1 MLKYRLISFPLLL
14 LLAFAVVFWQ
24 PYGQVVF
31 IFLALPIALAV
42 VWESCNIVK
51 KLNLP
56 VHRVLALFAGV
67 LLLCKY
73 GYGSVMT
80 DKLPD
85 FPGLA
90 SIKSIVCFSLPGL
103 AGIMTFVF
111 TVLMLKTLFCREE
124 NKHLAVISAFTTP
137 GVILFA
143 MLPVTALVIIYLKY
157 GALIFLSLVLA
168 TKASDTGGYIVGM
181 LSNKLMKNGNHK
193 IVPSISPKKSWEGTI
208 GAAIFSIGVTAL
220 LTHFN
225 CIKLGVAEICIFGF
239 LAFLGSFAGDLTESQ
254 LKRAAG
260 IKDSA
265 NWIPGM
271 GGILDVLDSFIYNAP
286 LFYLALESGVLL
298 CQ

>member
-24 PYGQVVF
+24 PYGKF
-31 IFLALPIALAV
+31 IFMILALPITAAAV
-42 VWESCNIVK
+42 LESGNIVRR
-51 KLNLP
+51 LQLS
-56 VHRVLALFAGV
+56 VHRYLALLAGV
-67 LLLCKY
+67 LLLAKY
-73 GYGSVMT
+73 GY
-80 DKLPD
+80 
-85 FPGLA
+85 
-90 SIKSIVCFSLPGL
+90 SIVFPEKMQYLPGV
-103 AGIMTFVF
+103 AGVMVFVF

-124 NKHLAVISAFTTP
+124 NKIPAVISAFVTP
-137 GVILFA
+137 GVVLFA
-143 MLPVTALVIIYLKY
+143 VLPIITLAAVYLKY

-181 LSNKLMKNGNHK
+181 LSRKLMKNGNHK

-208 GAAIFSIGVTAL
+208 GAALFSIGVTAL
-220 LTHFN
+220 LVHFN
-225 CIKLGVAEICIFGF
+225 CIKLGVAEIFIFGF

-286 LFYLALESGVLL
+286 LFYLALESGVLS

>member
-24 PYGQVVF
+24 PYGTW
-31 IFLALPIALAV
+31 IFAVLALPVALAA
-42 VWESCNIVK
+42 VWESCALAE

-56 VHRVLALFAGV
+56 VNRLLAMVFAVYCIGV
-67 LLLCKY
+67 Y
-73 GYGSVMT
+73 GI
-80 DKLPD
+80 LQ
-85 FPGLA
+85 
-90 SIKSIVCFSLPGL
+90 FSLS
-103 AGIMTFVF
+103 GIRGVGILLTALLVL
-111 TVLMLKTLFCREE
+111 LMLKTLFTAEDKRS
-124 NKHLAVISAFTTP
+124 KMVIAAFVTP
-137 GVILFA
+137 GVLLFA
-143 MLPVTALVIIYLKY
+143 LLPVIALIRIYLNY

-193 IVPSISPKKSWEGTI
+193 IVPSISPKKSWEGTV
-208 GAAIFSIGVTAL
+208 GAAIFSIGTAAL

-225 CIKLGVAEICIFGF
+225 CIKLDLVQIFIFGF

-254 LKRAAG
+254 LKRVAG

-286 LFYLALESGVLL
+286 VFYLVLNLGVIS